1 MIIRCK
7 LLPYIIIFKP
17 AVHKKILEFMQIVSD
32 RNLFEVTEENEIL
45 TSLQTQTD
53 TKFLE
58 SEYSTV
64 CIRVKGKGFFCRT
77 EYYDNAFTYIFFFAR
92 VVLIIF
98 KACVVCYSVKIS

>member
-7 LLPYIIIFKP
+7 LLPYIIILFKP

-53 TKFLE
+53 TKFLD

-77 EYYDNAFTYIFFFAR
+77 EYHDNVFTYIFLQEWFLLFSR
-92 VVLIIF
+92 PV
-98 KACVVCYSVKIS
+98 